1 MFSKLGCAVVAGRSG
16 LQPVPQ
22 QVVPVI
28 QVITADGGLPA
39 KSRIIAIKWA
49 GWKPELWVLIEN
61 SLAD

>member
-39 KSRIIAIKWA
+39 KSCII
-49 GWKPELWVLIEN
+49 GRCR
-61 SLAD
+61 ADVAHVDASSQGFAL